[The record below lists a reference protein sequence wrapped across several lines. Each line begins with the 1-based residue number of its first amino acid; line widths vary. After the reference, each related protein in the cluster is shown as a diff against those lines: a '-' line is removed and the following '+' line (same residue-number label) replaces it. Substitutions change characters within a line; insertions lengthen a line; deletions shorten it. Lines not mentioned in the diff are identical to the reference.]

1 MHQMMM
7 EVMRIVGFA
16 GNFVLRSA
24 DTPTAKY
31 VRRVMI
37 DDHDHPAGGL
47 HRGHRHLRCGGLE
60 QASQAGY
67 LFYAQFSC
75 VGTPE
80 EITLRTDDE
89 GEFTTVRRSDL
100 PDPLEEL
107 ESVAPMQTSRQLA
120 MQQSLMK
127 NLDLVV

>member
-1 MHQMMM
+1 MHEMMV

-16 GNFVLRSA
+16 ANFVLRSA
-24 DTPTAKY
+24 DTPTAIY
-31 VRRVMI
+31 VRDVMI
-37 DDHDHPAGGL
+37 DDHDHPTGRL

-67 LFYAQFSC
+67 FFDAQFTC
-75 VGTPE
+75 IGTPE

-100 PDPLEEL
+100 PDTLEEL
-107 ESVAPMQTSRQLA
+107 ESIAPMQTSRQLA
-120 MQQSLMK
+120 MQQGLMM